1 MPVFLTS
8 ALAMLVAT
16 FGRRLVSKGAATAIA
31 AGVGTSLV
39 LDDQGGIL
47 PNPFNLLGGGGG
59 PRRRRR
65 RRALTSQDRDDIA
78 FAAAFLSKSAMEKF
92 IVVMATRAH

>member
-8 ALAMLVAT
+8 ALAMLAAT
-16 FGRRLVSKGAATAIA
+16 FGRRLLTKGTAAAVAGGAGTA
-31 AGVGTSLV
+31 LV
-39 LDDQGGIL
+39 LDDAGGLL
-47 PNPFNLLGGGGG
+47 PNVFGLFGDTGK

-78 FAAAFLSKSAMEKF
+78 FAAAFLSKSAMERF
-92 IVVMATRAH
+92 VVVMATRGG